1 MNLQT
6 LTFLAGT
13 ADPIVGQTVLNETMK
28 TAISQAIANL
38 SATVSDVLLIAVPA
52 IAGIIALSV
61 GANFALSKIR
71 SLGSWA
77 S

>member
-1 MNLQT
+1 MKLQT

-13 ADPIVGQTVLNETMK
+13 GTTGVSVLNETMK
-28 TAISQAIANL
+28 TAIEQAIANL
-38 SATVSDVLLIAVPA
+38 SATVSDVLLISVPA
-52 IAGIIALSV
+52 IAGIIALGV
-61 GANFALSKIR
+61 GVNFALSKIR